1 MPSAE
6 AVFIS
11 LKWKMMTS
19 DLAIQPS
26 RSGKVEPVPS
36 VLDHDKEILKP
47 LAERLRAAAD
57 RPELMGRTRRLTR
70 HNHLESEGPLVFVF
84 PEGAWSEILP
94 QGSLLCHDPFCRSL
108 EEQIRQKLFLAEEI
122 RDDSVPSG
130 VLEIAKAIETGS
142 YGVDVE
148 FRHGENR
155 GSYIW
160 QPPFKEISE
169 APDRLQQ
176 RVPLHDESETL
187 RRLETAFEAV
197 GDLMPLRLVGSPYW
211 TLGMTWKVIDFIGME
226 PLMIAM
232 IEEPDEVH
240 RLMAWMR
247 DEHMA
252 WLDHLVNLGVLTGN
266 SGNDYC
272 GSGGYGFS
280 EELYPPSDG
289 PVPLDERWGFAESQE
304 TVGISPEMFAEFILP
319 YQIPLLDRFGLNH
332 YGCCEPLDKR
342 WEHVK
347 KIPRLRRVSVSPWA
361 DEAFMAEALRGQ
373 FVYSRKPNPA
383 PLCVGFDER
392 ALAQSLDETLTKA
405 RGCVVEIV
413 MKDTHTV
420 QGEPDR
426 FRRWVDLARSRIDKV
441 WK

>member
-1 MPSAE
+1 MSSKQA
-6 AVFIS
+6 
-11 LKWKMMTS
+11 M
-19 DLAIQPS
+19 QPS
-26 RSGKVEPVPS
+26 SSGKVEPVPS
-36 VLDHDKEILKP
+36 QLDHDREILRR
-47 LAERLRAAAD
+47 LAERLQAAAESRD
-57 RPELMGRTRRLTR
+57 LDGRAHRLTR
-70 HNHLESEGPLVFVF
+70 HNSLESESPLVFVF

-94 QGSLLCHDPFCRSL
+94 QASLLCHDPWHRSL
-108 EEQIRQKLFLAEEI
+108 EEQIRQKLFMAEEV

-130 VLEIAKAIETGS
+130 ALEIAKAIEPGS

-169 APDRLQQ
+169 AVLNLHQ
-176 RVPLHDESETL
+176 RVPLHDEAETL
-187 RRLETAFEAV
+187 RRYETAFRAV
-197 GDLMPLRLVGSPYW
+197 GDLIPLRLVGNPYW

-232 IEEPDEVH
+232 IEEPEEVH
-240 RLMAWMR
+240 RLMGWMR

-252 WLDHLVNLGVLTGN
+252 WLDHLVSLGVLTGN

-280 EELYPPSDG
+280 DELHPPSEG
-289 PVPLDERWGFAESQE
+289 PVPLNERWGFAESQE

-319 YQIPLLDRFGLNH
+319 YQIPLLERFGLNH

-342 WEHVK
+342 WNHVK
-347 KIPRLRRVSVSPWA
+347 TIPRLRRVSVSPWA
-361 DEAFMAEALRGQ
+361 DEAFMAEALRDG

-383 PLCVGFDER
+383 PLCVGFDEK
-392 ALAQSLDETLTKA
+392 ALTQSLDETLIKA

-426 FRRWVDLARSRIDKV
+426 FRRWVELARSRIDRV